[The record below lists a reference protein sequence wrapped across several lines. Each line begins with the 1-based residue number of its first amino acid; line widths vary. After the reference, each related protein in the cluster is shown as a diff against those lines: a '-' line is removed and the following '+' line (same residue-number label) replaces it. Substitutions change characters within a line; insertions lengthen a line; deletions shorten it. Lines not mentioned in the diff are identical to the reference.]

1 MANLPG
7 VPQQEV
13 CLLDNNDD
21 VSNGWLPD
29 PRYDLFLPSRI

>member
-1 MANLPG
+1 MGDLPG
-7 VPQQEV
+7 APQQEM

-29 PRYDLFLPSRI
+29 LRHDLVRPSRI